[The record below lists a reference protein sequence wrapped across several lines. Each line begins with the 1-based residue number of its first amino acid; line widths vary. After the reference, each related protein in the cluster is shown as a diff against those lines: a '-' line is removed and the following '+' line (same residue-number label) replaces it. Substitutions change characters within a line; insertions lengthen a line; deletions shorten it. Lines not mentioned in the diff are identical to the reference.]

1 MGRQIRRRTWLI
13 VVASVST
20 LAYGLLLLRTNS
32 SLLFDS
38 VKWKQGHLSS
48 RARMATNPSFRSLL
62 LGASQ
67 ERVLDLLGEPKY
79 KFPGR
84 LDPQRSDWHY
94 TIGHSFFLGDRNL
107 GVSFNRGICDT
118 VILGDD

>member
-62 LGASQ
+62 
-67 ERVLDLLGEPKY
+67 DLLGEPKY